1 MRLIKGVKI
10 KNISSDGK
18 YLKYLFKSERC
29 WLRWEK
35 KQELDELLVSE
46 SPLCFFSPILFEKS

>member
-18 YLKYLFKSERC
+18 YLKYLFKSKNAD
-29 WLRWEK
+29 WGGK
-35 KQELDELLVSE
+35 KNRN
-46 SPLCFFSPILFEKS
+46 